1 MMKGEG
7 KNNRIT
13 TMKGDGTDMG
23 RPLTLTTAAGMI
35 GLI

>member
-1 MMKGEG
+1 MKGEG

-13 TMKGDGTDMG
+13 TMKGDGTGTG
-23 RPLTLTTAAGMI
+23 RALTLTTAGGMT